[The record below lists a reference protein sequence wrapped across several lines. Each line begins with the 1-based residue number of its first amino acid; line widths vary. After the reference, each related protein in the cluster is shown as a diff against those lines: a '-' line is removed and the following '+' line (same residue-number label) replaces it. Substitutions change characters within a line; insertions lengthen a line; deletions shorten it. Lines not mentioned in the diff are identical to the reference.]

1 MKTRIISG
9 IMMVPFAIFL
19 VLGGIPLWGLC
30 LAISAVGMHEFYNGF
45 KAMGLESARKV
56 GYSSMAVLYILVLLE
71 NLGYH
76 GSHFE
81 TLMMFWLVFTMF
93 ISLTNNVFAPDHNIY
108 SGVIGGLAALYIGFF
123 TSHIYLTERLD
134 GGHSPL
140 VWLIFITAFGTD
152 IMAYFGGYFLG
163 KHKLSP
169 ELSPKKTI
177 EGAVCGTLGS
187 ALLSGGFA
195 LIFYKEHVLHC
206 IVLGVIASFI
216 AQMGDLTASSF
227 KRKMG
232 IKDYGNLIP
241 GHGGIMDRFDSVIF
255 TAPFIYYFGK
265 VIIGLR

>member
-1 MKTRIISG
+1 MKTRIIS
-9 IMMVPFAIFL
+9 AIFML
-19 VLGGIPLWGLC
+19 PLTIFVILGGIPLWAFCIALS
-30 LAISAVGMHEFYNGF
+30 AIGMHEFYNGF
-45 KAMGLESARKV
+45 KAMGLEAARKV
-56 GYSSMAVLYILVLLE
+56 GYFSIAALYVLLLLE
-71 NLGYH
+71 NLGYL

-81 TLMMFWLVFTMF
+81 TLMSFWLVFTMF
-93 ISLTNNVFAPDHNIY
+93 LSLTNNVFAPDHNIY

-123 TSHIYLTERLD
+123 TSHIYMTERLD
-134 GGHSPL
+134 GGHNPL

-177 EGAVCGTLGS
+177 EGAVSGIIGS
-187 ALLSGGFA
+187 ALLSGVFA
-195 LIFYKEHVLHC
+195 LILYKEHVFHC
-206 IVLGVIASFI
+206 VILGVIASFI